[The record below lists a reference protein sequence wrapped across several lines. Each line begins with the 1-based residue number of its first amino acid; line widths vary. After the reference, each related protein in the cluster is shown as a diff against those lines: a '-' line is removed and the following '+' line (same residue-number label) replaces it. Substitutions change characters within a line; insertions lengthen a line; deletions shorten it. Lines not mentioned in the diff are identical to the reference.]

1 MVDENIKSPSEY
13 ASLPAGTRVSYGA
26 VGATL
31 ATAKLLQSA
40 TAIGATGNKG
50 TFIDV
55 TRLIDTEPKYMA
67 DMGEGEDK
75 TLVFIDD
82 PADAAQQALLA
93 SADAKETVVF
103 FMQFPN
109 RRLAEIQLVLAG
121 WSMQTVDS
129 PKGKVLQ
136 LEVYGKQNKLKW
148 TVTPAEPDQGGA

>member
-1 MVDENIKSPSEY
+1 MADENIKSPSEY

-26 VGATL
+26 VGATQ

-40 TAIGATGNKG
+40 MGIGATGNKG
-50 TFIDV
+50 TFLEL

-82 PADAAQQALLA
+82 PTDTTQEALLA
-93 SADAKETVVF
+93 DATDKKTVVF
-103 FMQFPN
+103 FMAFPN
-109 RRLAEIQLVLAG
+109 GRLAEIQLALAG

-148 TVTPAEPDQGGA
+148 TTAAAPDPGGE

>member
-1 MVDENIKSPSEY
+1 MADENIKSPSEY

-50 TFIDV
+50 TFIEV

-82 PADAAQQALLA
+82 PTDTTQQALLDA
-93 SADAKETVVF
+93 ATAKETVVF
-103 FMQFPN
+103 FMVFPN
-109 RRLAEIQLVLAG
+109 SRMAEIQLVLAG
-121 WSMQTVDS
+121 WSMQTVDT

-148 TVTPAEPDQGGA
+148 TTTAAAPDPGGE